1 MFYGKELETIG
12 DFDVIVS
19 GGGPSGIGA
28 AAADM
33 GMSVLIIERA
43 GVIGG
48 NLTIGHVSPISGEY
62 TENTMAQR
70 INRLIAENDGYTNN
84 FEKAKIRL
92 TEFIA
97 EKGISVY
104 LNTSVC
110 DVICEDVIKSV
121 IISTQSGLK
130 NVVGKIFVDATGDGV
145 VSYLAGEKVE
155 YGRSDGLVQPN
166 SVMFTVSGVD
176 PKQRIMCYAE
186 NSDTLLKKGSFL
198 ELCRNACETGELP
211 PEISIVRMYPTGAEG
226 ERLINA
232 TQVNR
237 LNPLLPEDYAKAQIV
252 LRKQIGLVMQF
263 LKNNVEGFENI
274 RLKSSSDIVGVRES
288 RRIIG
293 QYVLTAE
300 DLIAGKRFDDVIV
313 HKTGFCIDIHNPDGA
328 GQAESDTIPVQIG
341 TYDIPYRCIVPLKN
355 RNLYTV
361 GRCISG
367 THRAHASYRVM
378 NTAMNLGEAA
388 GVAAA
393 LCVKENTDN
402 KSLDYRKAQ
411 NALAKRGID
420 LFD

>member
-1 MFYGKELETIG
+1 M
-12 DFDVIVS
+12 
-19 GGGPSGIGA
+19 
-28 AAADM
+28 
-33 GMSVLIIERA
+33 
-43 GVIGG
+43 
-48 NLTIGHVSPISGEY
+48 
-62 TENTMAQR
+62 
-70 INRLIAENDGYTNN
+70 
-84 FEKAKIRL
+84 
-92 TEFIA
+92 
-97 EKGISVY
+97 
-104 LNTSVC
+104 
-110 DVICEDVIKSV
+110 
-121 IISTQSGLK
+121 
-130 NVVGKIFVDATGDGV
+130 
-145 VSYLAGEKVE
+145 SYLAGEKVE

-274 RLKSSSDIVGVRES
+274 RLKSSSDIVGVREL

-355 RNLYTV
+355 RNLYTA

-388 GVAAA
+388 SVAAA